1 MYRGYS
7 DLVLIRPPAELMART
22 NWNQVPTSWCDG
34 VTRLE
39 SWLDLGRGWLIRC
52 FSKFIPTVPVIPSSG
67 DNDKRHQ
74 FIEYSLCLHH
84 SPRYHG
90 VRPPDSRR
98 WQWEND
104 RSKSF
109 VFPQIELLPPTTDRE
124 SRAAFLPPKIQLG
137 AEKTFNVMMTATGKH
152 HSRVINSWIWRA
164 TVFSWLAPVEWDI
177 VGHLIRA
184 EPVDCGGERSRRIR
198 NRQPA

>member
-1 MYRGYS
+1 M
-7 DLVLIRPPAELMART
+7 
-22 NWNQVPTSWCDG
+22 
-34 VTRLE
+34 
-39 SWLDLGRGWLIRC
+39 
-52 FSKFIPTVPVIPSSG
+52 IPSSG

-184 EPVDCGGERSRRIR
+184 EPVEERGVDVLGTSNQHRVWYIR
-198 NRQPA
+198 LIDFLKIAWKHFGWKQLKKFQFTFSFNEAYIATLLFFCYICLTLN